1 MHPNVLQDVVVEPL
15 PGVVAGVPL
24 HHHEEPLEDPHR
36 EESLSFPHREGSTSF
51 PHEEST
57 AI

>member
-1 MHPNVLQDVVVEPL
+1 MHPNVLVDVVVEPL

-24 HHHEEPLEDPHR
+24 HHHEETLVDPHR
-36 EESLSFPHREGSTSF
+36 AESTSF
-51 PHEEST
+51 PHEESS